1 MNEQLRELYNEYL
14 NHSDAER
21 VQTAQAATAVVAKFL
36 NEAGLSNEQ
45 SFAFF
50 MNIVRLFV
58 SADRNCS
65 EEEADLFN
73 AVMGTSLSFEQFYN
87 LTNGGADPE
96 FVAFMDELIDSLP
109 EEVKVDVCTFGL
121 TILCAD
127 GNLTGAEQA
136 FFEKILG

>member
-73 AVMGTSLSFEQFYN
+73 KILDTNVSYEDFFNA
-87 LTNGGADPE
+87 TNGGASPE
-96 FVAFMDELIDSLP
+96 FIKAMDEIIDSMP
-109 EEVKVDVCTFGL
+109 EDPKVAVCILGL
-121 TILCAD
+121 TFLAAD
-127 GNLTGAEQA
+127 GELSQAEA
-136 FFEKILG
+136 DVFERILG